1 MFRSFLKTGLR
12 NLWRSKGFSALNIC
26 GLAIG
31 MASAMIILLWVQNE
45 LSYDRFYPKIDRL
58 YQAWNRDKWDDKL
71 ECWNSTPKIMAP
83 SLKLEYP
90 EIEKASR
97 VNWNQ
102 NLLFNVGEKNLY
114 SQGTMVDPDFLTMFS
129 WPFEQGDPNTALNNP
144 TSIILTKKLAK
155 KLFGNG
161 EAIGKVIKIDN
172 KDNFTVSGVMKD
184 LPNNTGFNFEYLLP
198 WTYMVTRNQMDSSW
212 WNNSTRTY
220 VQLNPKTQISA
231 LNTKIKNVTKT
242 HCGQG
247 QTTEVF
253 LYPVK
258 QLRLHGEFTNG
269 VPTGGRIEMVRV
281 FIIIAV
287 FILLI
292 ACINFMNLSTARS
305 EKRAKEVG
313 IRKVSG
319 ALKGSLIGQFLFESV
334 MISII
339 AGILAL
345 VIVQLCL
352 PSFNILTRKQLGIAY
367 SDIYFWLSF
376 LGFILFTGILAGS
389 YPAFFLSS
397 FKPVMVLKGSFKK
410 VNALITPRKVLVVL
424 QFTFAII
431 LIICTIII
439 QQQIKYAQSRENGYD
454 KGNLVFINM
463 AGEIEKSYK
472 LIAND
477 LLRDK
482 IAVSISKTSSPITDS
497 WSNTWGFKWEG
508 KAPTDKTIVNVYCS
522 DGDLVKTTGMK
533 IVKGRDINLRT
544 FLTDSFAAVINEAA
558 AKAMSFKN
566 PIGQNLR
573 YDTNYH
579 VIGVVKDFI
588 MESPYEPIRPIV
600 VMGPHNQFF
609 NTIHIKLN
617 KENSTAKNIA
627 GMEKIFKQYNPQYP
641 FEYKFVDEAY
651 AEKFASEQV
660 TGSLAGWFSFLTIFI
675 SCLGLFGLATYMA
688 QNRIKEIGVRKV
700 LGASVTNIT
709 TLLSKDF
716 LKLVVLSLIIASPV
730 AWYAMFKWLE
740 GFKYHT
746 PINWWIFIM
755 AGSLALL
762 IAFLTVSYQAIRAAL
777 MNPAKSLRSE

>member
-1 MFRSFLKTGLR
+1 MFKSILKTGLR
-12 NLWRSKGFSALNIC
+12 NLWKSRGFSLLNIC

-45 LSYDRFYPKIDRL
+45 LSFDRYYPKIANL
-58 YQAWNRDKWDDKL
+58 YQMWNRDKWDNNL

-83 SLKLEYP
+83 SLKLEFP
-90 EIEKASR
+90 EVEKATR

-102 NLLFNVGEKNLY
+102 NLLFNIGEKNLY
-114 SQGTMVDPDFLTMFS
+114 SEGTMVDPDFLTMFS
-129 WPFEQGDPNTALNNP
+129 WPFEKGNPNTALNNP
-144 TSIILTKKLAK
+144 TSIVITNKLAK

-161 EAIGKVIKIDN
+161 EAMGKIVKVDN

-184 LPNNTGFNFEYLLP
+184 LPNNTGFSFEYLLP
-198 WTYMVTRNQMDSSW
+198 WSYMAAHGNMDSSW
-212 WNNSTRTY
+212 GNNSTRTY
-220 VQLNPKTQISA
+220 VQLKPNTNITA
-231 LNTKIKNVTKT
+231 LNAKIKNVTKK
-242 HCGQG
+242 HSGEG

-253 LYPVK
+253 VYPVSE
-258 QLRLHGEFTNG
+258 LRLHGQFTNG

-281 FIIIAV
+281 FVIIAI

-319 ALKGSLIGQFLFESV
+319 ALKGSLISQFLFESV
-334 MISII
+334 MISFI
-339 AGILAL
+339 AGLFAL
-345 VIVQLCL
+345 LIVQLCI
-352 PSFNILTRKQLGIAY
+352 PSFNTLTRKELSIAY
-367 SDIYFWLSF
+367 SDIYFWLAF
-376 LGFILFTGILAGS
+376 FGFILFTGILAGS

-397 FKPVMVLKGSFKK
+397 FRPVAVLKGSFKK

-439 QQQIKYAQSRENGYD
+439 QQQIQFAQDRENGYD
-454 KGNLVFINM
+454 KSNLVFVSM
-463 AGEIEKSYK
+463 AGDIEKNYK
-472 LIAND
+472 LIRD
-477 LLRDK
+477 ELYRDK
-482 IAVSISKTSSPITDS
+482 IAVSVSKTSSPITDS
-497 WSNTWGFKWEG
+497 WSNTWGFQWEG
-508 KAPTDKTIVNVYCS
+508 KSKTDKTIVNVYVS
-522 DGDLVKTTGMK
+522 DGDMVKTSGMK
-533 IVKGRDINLRT
+533 IIEGRDINT
-544 FLTDSFAAVINEAA
+544 TNFLTDSFAAVINEAA
-558 AKAMSFKN
+558 VKAMGFKN

-579 VIGVVKDFI
+579 VVGVVKDFI

-600 VMGPHNQFF
+600 ILGPHQQYY
-609 NTIHIKLN
+609 NTVHIKFS
-617 KENSTAKNIA
+617 KENATAKNIA

-641 FEYKFVDEAY
+641 FEYKFVDEVY
-651 AEKFASEQV
+651 AEKFVNERV

-709 TLLSKDF
+709 ALLSKDF
-716 LKLVVLSLIIASPV
+716 LKLVVLSLVIASPV
-730 AWYAMFKWLE
+730 AWFAMYKWLA
-740 GFKYHT
+740 GFTYRT
-746 PINWWIFIM
+746 PINWWVFIM
-755 AGSLALL
+755 AGFLAVL
-762 IAFLTVSYQAIRAAL
+762 IAVMTVSYQAIRAAL
-777 MNPAKSLRSE
+777 SNPAKSLRTE